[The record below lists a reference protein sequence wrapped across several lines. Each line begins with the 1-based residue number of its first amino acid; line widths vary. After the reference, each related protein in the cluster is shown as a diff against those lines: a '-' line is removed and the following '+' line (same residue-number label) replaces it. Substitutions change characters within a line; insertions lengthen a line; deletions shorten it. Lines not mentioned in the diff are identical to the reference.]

1 MLLLVLALQTAVP
14 APPAT
19 PPSPAVDASAKRICK
34 SEGETYS
41 RISRKRVCRTAAEW
55 EEISRD
61 MQRQARAGTND
72 RIHDRP

>member
-1 MLLLVLALQTAVP
+1 MILLLLAVQTAALSP
-14 APPAT
+14 APQ
-19 PPSPAVDASAKRICK
+19 PSPVAGARRICK

-41 RISRKRVCRTAAEW
+41 RLVRKRVCRTAAEW
-55 EEISRD
+55 DEIARD

>member
-1 MLLLVLALQTAVP
+1 MLLLVLVLQTAVP
-14 APPAT
+14 AA